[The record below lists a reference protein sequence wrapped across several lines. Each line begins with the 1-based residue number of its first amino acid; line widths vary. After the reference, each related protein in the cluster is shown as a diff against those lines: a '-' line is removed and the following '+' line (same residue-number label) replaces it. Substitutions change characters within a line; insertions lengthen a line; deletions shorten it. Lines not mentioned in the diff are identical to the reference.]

1 MPTIRELADAVR
13 ARRVGAHE
21 LVARSLRRIETLDPD
36 IGAVV
41 ALRAEEALD
50 EAIGL
55 DAHLAA
61 GGDTGPL
68 AGLPL
73 LVKDITDVA
82 GMRTT
87 HGSLLYAD
95 APAAA
100 TDALVVAR
108 LRAAGAIVVGKANAP
123 EFACAGY
130 TANLVFGPTRNP
142 WNLERTPGGS
152 SGGSAAALA
161 AGMVS
166 IATATDTGG
175 SIRIPAAY
183 CGLVGL
189 KPTNGTIPR
198 DPAARVMDW
207 IDMTT
212 DGPLGLTV
220 DDVCLQ
226 LAVLA
231 GTGPIEPSGAPSR
244 LFVLD
249 RWVPRMPLPAEDAT
263 LFEAAVAVL
272 AAEMG
277 LEPERPDVSELFHG
291 VDLDVDWSLIAA
303 PELVSILGGRAA
315 FEAVAERLDPGTAAF
330 AAWGA
335 DIAIDAYLAAR
346 RRRVALTDALA
357 GLLGDDGI
365 VVSPSM
371 CADAPPA
378 AGPEP
383 PGADVEIGLY
393 DNTVPQNLTGCP
405 AISLPAGV
413 HASGVPFGL
422 QLTAPPSREDLL
434 LSVAEAW
441 ERARP
446 WPATAPGYE
455 PFAT

>member
-1 MPTIRELADAVR
+1 MTTIRELADAVR
-13 ARRVGAHE
+13 ARRVGARE
-21 LVARSLRRIETLDPD
+21 LVAESLRRIEALDPD

-61 GGDTGPL
+61 GGDAGAL

-87 HGSLLYAD
+87 HGSLLFAD
-95 APAAA
+95 APAAT
-100 TDALVVAR
+100 TDAHVVAR
-108 LRAAGAIVVGKANAP
+108 FRAAGAIVVGKANVP

-130 TANLVFGPTRNP
+130 TANLVFGSTRNP

-183 CGLVGL
+183 SGLIGL

-198 DPAARVMDW
+198 DPTARAMDW

-212 DGPLGLTV
+212 DGPLGHTV
-220 DDVCLQ
+220 DDVRLQ

-231 GTGPIEPSGAPSR
+231 GARPIDMSAPPSR
-244 LFVLD
+244 IFVLD
-249 RWVPRMPLPAEDAT
+249 RWVPRMALPAEDAA
-263 LFEAAVAVL
+263 LFEEAVAGL
-272 AAEMG
+272 AAETG
-277 LEPERPDVSELFHG
+277 IGPERPPVSELFHG
-291 VDLDVDWSLIAA
+291 ADLDVDWSLIAA
-303 PELVSILGGRAA
+303 PELVGILGGRLA
-315 FEAVAERLDPGTAAF
+315 FEGVAERLDPGTAAF

-335 DIAIDAYLAAR
+335 DIGIDAYLAAR
-346 RRRVALTDALA
+346 RRRAALTDALA
-357 GLLGDDGI
+357 GLLGDDGV
-365 VVSPSM
+365 VVSPTM

-383 PGADVEIGLY
+383 PGADVDVGLY
-393 DNTVPQNLTGCP
+393 DNTVAQNLTGFP

-422 QLTAPPSREDLL
+422 QVTAPPSREDLL
-434 LSVAEAW
+434 LSVAETW

-446 WPATAPGYE
+446 WPQAAPGYA
-455 PFAT
+455 PFAL